1 MAQIQEL
8 IHAGL
13 PWTNPQKIT
22 IKSDQYVSDMT
33 LNRGFLALLNN
44 DYYLDLKCEA
54 INKYLE
60 NNIDSHISDKDI
72 HFSFSIIDQ
81 LITNLA
87 GLTKSTIY
95 RIPVYDKSNEDY
107 TIGYIK
113 NLIKSCPKNLGGY
126 SLIFEFC
133 IPASRMISKQITI
146 DDGNIVT
153 ISGTNYTE
161 YLKLTTTDTFSSIA
175 AEKISPST
183 YLIAN
188 TDNNGD
194 DISILS
200 LGNTSLLFDYFNTG
214 NLILYGNTDYFIDDI
229 ANPNIFNDEVPASEV
244 NFVLERLY
252 TRLTKTVAAN
262 ETENATR

>member
-72 HFSFSIIDQ
+72 HFSFSLIDQ

-133 IPASRMISKQITI
+133 IPASRMIGKQI
-146 DDGNIVT
+146 NNVT
-153 ISGTNYTE
+153 ISGSNYTD
-161 YLKLTTTDTFSSIA
+161 YLKLSTTDTFSSIA
-175 AEKISPST
+175 ENKISPFD
-183 YLIAN
+183 YLTTNNIDN
-188 TDNNGD
+188 TGNN
-194 DISILS
+194 DISTLS
-200 LGNTSLLFDYFNTG
+200 LGSTSLLFDYFNTG

-229 ANPNIFNDEVPASEV
+229 ANKNIFSDEVPAAEV
-244 NFVLERLY
+244 NFVLEQLY
-252 TRLTKTVAAN
+252 TSLTKTTTAN
-262 ETENATR
+262 NTQNATR